1 MAERGLSHSEL
12 FETTTSAIPVQS
24 TYTANDLTE
33 SGFDA
38 SRDLGEPGS
47 FPFTRGI
54 NATGYRS
61 KLWVMGQYS
70 GYASPK
76 QTNERI
82 RSLIASGQ
90 RGFSVALDLPT
101 QNGLDS
107 DDALSVGEVGKVGVP
122 ISSLL
127 DMEEILDGIPLNQ
140 VSQVRT
146 TANSIAPV
154 MLAFFVVAAK
164 RHGYSTDDFKVMF
177 QNDSLKEYVA
187 RGTQIFG
194 PRRAMEFSVDVIE
207 YCARNMPHWEPIEFC
222 GYHIRDSGADAI
234 QETAIA
240 AANGMEYIAAAQRRG
255 LDVDDFAENLF
266 MFLSAD
272 VEIFEEVAKFRAIR
286 RVWATIMRDQFGA
299 LRPESQALN
308 IFVYTLGGSLTA
320 QEPLNNISRVA
331 YQALAAVLG
340 GVQTL
345 ATSSYDEALGIPTAA
360 AAKTSLRAQQ
370 IIAYETGI
378 AKTADPLG
386 GSYYLESLTTEFES
400 RIRAYLARIDDQGGA
415 LAALESGWLAAE
427 IGEAAYQQQLAIETG
442 TKVRVAQNILVD
454 ESVDAEV
461 STFTVDPETENEQ
474 IERLKQLRSERDN
487 DRTQRALSD
496 IQRAAAQRINTIPAI
511 MEAVESYATIGEI
524 IGTLKGEWGTYRNPI
539 DV

>member
-12 FETTTSAIPVQS
+12 FETTTSAIPIQS

-33 SGFDA
+33 WGFDA
-38 SRDLGEPGS
+38 NRDLGEPGS

-82 RSLIASGQ
+82 RSLIDSGQ
-90 RGFSVALDLPT
+90 RGFSIALDLPT

-122 ISSLL
+122 ISSLR

-207 YCARNMPHWEPIEFC
+207 YCAKNMPHWEPIEFC

-255 LDVDDFAENLF
+255 LDVDDFAESLF

-286 RVWATIMRDQFGA
+286 RVWATIMRDKFGA

-454 ESVDAEV
+454 EFADAEV
-461 STFTVDPETENEQ
+461 STFTVDPDTENEQ
-474 IERLKQLRSERDN
+474 IERLNQLRSERDN
-487 DRTQRALSD
+487 DLTLRALSD

-524 IGTLKGEWGTYRNPI
+524 IATLKGEWGTYRNPI